1 MTIETAGR
9 RRPTRQTARRRGP
22 RAAALA
28 ILLLLAGC
36 GESDN
41 GPLLVSA
48 IGGPPALVNPNL
60 RPLDPASAFV
70 VEATAQG
77 LVRFERSGQIEAA
90 LAQRWI
96 VSDDGLRYTFRL
108 APASWAGDGKAS
120 AAQVVERLRAAGGTA
135 SRNPLKPLLGAIDEI
150 VAMTDDVLEIS
161 LKSPRPNFLQLL
173 AQPELGI
180 LYKGR
185 GSGPYR
191 AEKYRQ
197 DAVRLRPLVAE
208 GGDEPGEDE
217 QIILRGERAARALV
231 RFGAGD
237 VDFVTGGTVG
247 DLPIARAA
255 EPPPQALRFDP
266 VDGLFGLAFV
276 AEDGPF
282 GSAEARGAIAMAFD
296 RTTLAATLGVPDLS
310 PRETL
315 WAAGIDGLPAPGAPA
330 WASMPLPERRA
341 QAAATIGR
349 LSHGTAPTLRIA
361 LPQGPGYRLVFAH
374 LKRDLRTIGV
384 NAEAVPREAA
394 ADIRLI
400 DEVAPATMAS
410 WYLRR
415 FACASSKVCNPE
427 ADSMMAAARIAQTP
441 AERADRFREAD
452 RLLGETA
459 VYIPLT
465 APVRWHLVSR
475 RLTGFRPNIF
485 GRHPAGELIAK
496 PR

>member
-9 RRPTRQTARRRGP
+9 RRASPRIARRHGP
-22 RAAALA
+22 WAAAAA

-36 GESDN
+36 GETDK

-60 RPLDPASAFV
+60 RPLDAASAFL

-77 LVRFERSGQIEAA
+77 LVRFEGSGQIEAA

-108 APASWAGDGKAS
+108 APASWTGGGKAS
-120 AAQVVERLRAAGGTA
+120 AAQVVERLRAAGGAA

-185 GSGPYR
+185 GSGPYL
-191 AEKYRQ
+191 AEKHEQ
-197 DAVRLRPLVAE
+197 DAVRLRPIVAQ
-208 GGDEPGEDE
+208 GGDEPGEEE
-217 QIILRGERAARALV
+217 QIILRGERAARAIV

-237 VDFVTGGTVG
+237 ADFVTGGTAG

-276 AEDGPF
+276 AENGPF
-282 GSAEARGAIAMAFD
+282 GSAEARRAIAMAID
-296 RTTLAATLGVPDLS
+296 RAALAAALAVPDLQ

-315 WAAGIDGLPAPGAPA
+315 WPAGIEGLPSPTPPA
-330 WASMPLPERRA
+330 WSAAPLAARRA
-341 QAAATIGR
+341 EAAAIIGR
-349 LSHGTAPTLRIA
+349 LTQGVPPTLRIA
-361 LPQGPGYRLVFAH
+361 LPLGPGYRLVFAH

-384 NAEAVPREAA
+384 SAEAVPREAA
-394 ADIRLI
+394 ADVRLI
-400 DEVAPATMAS
+400 DQIAPATMAS

-415 FACASSKVCNPE
+415 FACASSKVCNRE
-427 ADSMMAAARIAQTP
+427 ADSMMAAARIAATP
-441 AERADRFREAD
+441 AERSDRLREAD
-452 RLLGETA
+452 RLLGEAA
-459 VYIPLT
+459 VYVPLT
-465 APVRWHLVSR
+465 APVRWHLVSN

-485 GRHPAGELIAK
+485 GRHPAGELIAE
-496 PR
+496 R